1 MKKAYIV
8 VISTVTVLCIVIG
21 TMAHVGGWFNG
32 FTFDGSLEGASEY
45 SEELTAF
52 RSLDI
57 EADVMS
63 VTIKKGDRF
72 HISYRA
78 TDSMK
83 PKFAVKGETL
93 VVTQPEKKRFFG
105 NLFGNKK
112 CEMTLTI
119 PEGVQLTR
127 TEFNLDVADLKIAD
141 LAADQMKIVTD
152 VGNVEMVSCTG
163 NRLEAE
169 SDVGNVDIRS
179 SAFKDMEIESDVG
192 NVYVSGLGE
201 LSAYTI
207 GLSTDIGKVT
217 VNGEKCKKQFN
228 QTAVKDNDGR
238 RLIVE
243 TDTGSIE
250 IDEGTT
256 SQ

>member
-1 MKKAYIV
+1 MKKIYIV
-8 VISTVTVLCIVIG
+8 VISTVTVFCIVIG
-21 TMAHVGGWFNG
+21 TMAHVGGWFSG
-32 FTFDGSLEGASEY
+32 FVFDGSLEGVSEY
-45 SEELTAF
+45 SEDLSAF

-63 VTIKKGDRF
+63 VTIKKGDRY
-72 HISYRA
+72 HISYKA
-78 TDSMK
+78 SEKMK
-83 PKFAVKGETL
+83 PKITAKGETL
-93 VVTQPEKKRFFG
+93 VVTQPEKKKFFG
-105 NLFGNKK
+105 NFFGNKK
-112 CEMTLTI
+112 CEMTLTV
-119 PEGVQLTR
+119 PEGTQLTR
-127 TEFNLDVADLKIAD
+127 AEFNLDVADLKLAD
-141 LAADQMKIVTD
+141 ITADQMRIVTD
-152 VGNVEMVSCTG
+152 VGNIEMASCTG

-169 SDVGNVDIRS
+169 TDVGNVDIRS
-179 SAFKDMEIESDVG
+179 SAFKDMDIESDVG
-192 NVYVSGLGE
+192 NVYVSGIRE
-201 LSAYTI
+201 LSAYTV

-243 TDTGSIE
+243 TDTGNIE